1 MNNSQETSELFFP
14 KIVLITFTMIGIFV
28 KMIIGMLTSS
38 KDGSFGNATTSIW
51 GNLIIIFS
59 VISYI
64 CIDSSI
70 ENNVIYP
77 LSLLVMMMMWDTTIS
92 YKYFERIN
100 KKQIPQIYYSWSMFS
115 NLMVLSFLIIMIYN
129 LFYKEETNS
138 HISSILYIIG
148 VFSLFITGVQ
158 QTILDHFMVDK
169 DHLEINL

>member
-1 MNNSQETSELFFP
+1 MNSRETSQLSFP

-28 KMIIGMLTSS
+28 KIIIGLVTSS
-38 KDGSFGNATTSIW
+38 KDGSFGKATTSIW

-59 VISYI
+59 VISYL
-64 CIDSSI
+64 CIDAKI

-77 LSLLVMMMMWDTTIS
+77 ISLLIMTMMWDTTMS
-92 YKYFERIN
+92 YKYLERIN
-100 KKQIPQIYYSWSMFS
+100 KKQIPKIYDSWSMFS

-138 HISSILYIIG
+138 QISGILYIIG

-158 QTILDHFMVDK
+158 QTILDNFMVDK

>member
-1 MNNSQETSELFFP
+1 MNSRETSQLSFP

-28 KMIIGMLTSS
+28 KIIIGLVTSS
-38 KDGSFGNATTSIW
+38 KDGSFGKATTSIW

-59 VISYI
+59 VISYL
-64 CIDSSI
+64 CIDSKI

-77 LSLLVMMMMWDTTIS
+77 ISLLIMTMMWDTTMS
-92 YKYFERIN
+92 YKYLERIN
-100 KKQIPQIYYSWSMFS
+100 KKQIPKIYDSWSMFS

-138 HISSILYIIG
+138 ILYIIG

-158 QTILDHFMVDK
+158 QTILDNFMVDK

>member
-1 MNNSQETSELFFP
+1 
-14 KIVLITFTMIGIFV
+14 MIGIFV
-28 KMIIGMLTSS
+28 KIIIGLVTSS
-38 KDGSFGNATTSIW
+38 KDGSFGKATTSIW

-59 VISYI
+59 VISYL
-64 CIDSSI
+64 CIDSKI

-77 LSLLVMMMMWDTTIS
+77 ISLLIMTMMWDTTMS
-92 YKYFERIN
+92 YKYLERIN
-100 KKQIPQIYYSWSMFS
+100 KKQIPKIYDSWSMFS

-138 HISSILYIIG
+138 ILYIIG

-158 QTILDHFMVDK
+158 QTILDNFMVDK

>member
-1 MNNSQETSELFFP
+1 MNSRETSQLSFP

-28 KMIIGMLTSS
+28 KIIIGLVTSS
-38 KDGSFGNATTSIW
+38 KDGSFGKATTSIW

-59 VISYI
+59 VISYL
-64 CIDSSI
+64 CIDSKRES
-70 ENNVIYP
+70 NVIYP
-77 LSLLVMMMMWDTTIS
+77 ISLLIMTMMWDTTMS
-92 YKYFERIN
+92 YKYLERIN
-100 KKQIPQIYYSWSMFS
+100 KKQIPKIYDSWSMFS

-138 HISSILYIIG
+138 QISGILYIIG

-158 QTILDHFMVDK
+158 QTILDNFMVDK